1 MRICTTR
8 HSGNRRQKKNGGK
21 NRWFFLSLLLVLL
34 PGCKSDEE
42 LPYLEVSATE
52 IRFTKEAA
60 DYTVEV
66 HANVEWTATVSPSA
80 ATAWLTL
87 SASGGAGGTTVLT
100 VTAAANENYEERSA
114 EILFQCAAEN
124 KRVVVTQAQKETL
137 QILSKNE
144 YLVWQ
149 PGETLTIAV
158 AKNVEFEATIAADAQ
173 SWIKQILTKGITTDK
188 LQFEISPNSDEEK
201 RYGEIYL
208 REKNQLLEDTIK
220 VWQEGL
226 LLEVPE
232 SLEFGPLCATK
243 TFTVTSSYRDKKTLQ
258 PIFGYSVPAEAAGWC
273 KADTTGNVVS
283 VSLTA
288 SNESASP
295 RETDITVTSSTVSKT
310 VRITQAPGTG
320 NTYYDD
326 RSYTRLQQATE
337 GKGINLVL
345 MGDGFT
351 RADLKAGGEYIQA
364 LKEAARY
371 YFTIEPF
378 RSFKNYFTIY
388 LVVAQSDEDGVSNA
402 SGIKVK
408 NKFGSTFG
416 SGTTI
421 SCDLNLCQEYIRL
434 IPALDEIEQLKD
446 VACVLVLNSTKYAG
460 TTSLYSNGFTVAMCP
475 MSSDPSPD
483 DFEGLIHHEACG
495 HGFGLLNDEY
505 YESTPEIAIPE
516 SEMKTIKKWQQS
528 GFYLNVDSTKNL
540 AKVVWKEFT
549 QGTFVPADKY
559 GYVKAFEGGALYPK
573 GVWRPEENS
582 CMNRNIPYF
591 NAPSRWAIVKR
602 IMKLA
607 GNDSYTFADFVRH
620 DGETPP
626 SNILPPAT
634 SPAPT
639 KGAGGYPTV
648 RPLGR
653 PQLIEVN

>member
-1 MRICTTR
+1 MKTSSTY
-8 HSGNRRQKKNGGK
+8 HSGNRRRKQDDGK
-21 NRWFFLSLLLVLL
+21 NRLLFLSVLLLLL

-42 LPYLEVSATE
+42 LPYLEVSASE
-52 IRFTKEAA
+52 IQFTKEGGE
-60 DYTVEV
+60 YTVEV
-66 HANVEWTATVSPSA
+66 QTNVEWKAAVSPSTA
-80 ATAWLTL
+80 SAWLTL
-87 SASGGAGGTTVLT
+87 SAPGGTGGTTALT
-100 VTAAANENYEERSA
+100 VTAVANENYEGRSA
-114 EILFQCAAEN
+114 EILFQSATEN

-149 PGETLTIAV
+149 PGETLIIAI

-173 SWIKQILTKGITTDK
+173 SWIKQIVTKGITTDK
-188 LQFEISPNSDEEK
+188 LQFEIAPNSGEEK

-208 REKNQLLEDTIK
+208 REKSQLLEDTIK
-220 VWQEGL
+220 IWQEGL

-232 SLEFGPLCATK
+232 SLEFGPLCAAK
-243 TFTVTSSYRDKKTLQ
+243 TFTVNSSYRDKKTLQ
-258 PIFGYSVPAEAAGWC
+258 PIFGYSVPPEAGNWC
-273 KADTTGNVVS
+273 VADTAGNVVS
-283 VSLTA
+283 VRLIA

-295 RETDITVTSSTVSKT
+295 RETDITVTSSTVSKK

-320 NTYYDD
+320 NVYYDD
-326 RSYTRLQQATE
+326 RSYTRLQQASE
-337 GKGINLVL
+337 GKGIDLVL

-351 RADLKAGGEYIQA
+351 RNDLKAGGQYIRA
-364 LKEAARY
+364 LEDAARY

-378 RSFKNYFTIY
+378 RSFKNYFNIY
-388 LVVAQSDEDGVSNA
+388 LVIAESDEEGVSNA

-421 SCDLNLCQEYIRL
+421 SCDLKLCQEYIRL
-434 IPALDEIEQLKD
+434 IPELDEIEQLKD
-446 VACVLVLNSTKYAG
+446 IACVLVLNSTKYAG

-475 MSSDPSPD
+475 MSQDESPN

-505 YESTPEIAIPE
+505 YESTPETAIPK
-516 SEMKTIKKWQQS
+516 SEMETIKKWQQS

-549 QGTFVPADKY
+549 QGTFAPADKY
-559 GYVKAFEGGALYPK
+559 DYVKAVEGGALYPK
-573 GVWRPEENS
+573 GVWRPEKNS
-582 CMNRNIPYF
+582 CMNHNIPYF

-607 GNDSYTFADFVRH
+607 GKTQYTFSDFVRQ
-620 DGETPP
+620 DEVTPP
-626 SNILPPAT
+626 ANAIPPVT
-634 SPAPT
+634 PPAPT
-639 KGAGGYPTV
+639 KSATNRTM
-648 RPLGR
+648 RPLGP

>member
-1 MRICTTR
+1 MI
-8 HSGNRRQKKNGGK
+8 
-21 NRWFFLSLLLVLL
+21 
-34 PGCKSDEE
+34 
-42 LPYLEVSATE
+42 
-52 IRFTKEAA
+52 
-60 DYTVEV
+60 
-66 HANVEWTATVSPSA
+66 
-80 ATAWLTL
+80 
-87 SASGGAGGTTVLT
+87 
-100 VTAAANENYEERSA
+100 
-114 EILFQCAAEN
+114 
-124 KRVVVTQAQKETL
+124 VTQAQKETL

-173 SWIKQILTKGITTDK
+173 SWIKQIVTKGLTTDK
-188 LQFEISPNSDEEK
+188 LQFEISPNSGEEK

-208 REKNQLLEDTIK
+208 REKKQLLEDTIK
-220 VWQEGL
+220 IWQEGL

-258 PIFGYSVPAEAAGWC
+258 PIFSYSVPAEAGSWC
-273 KADTTGNVVS
+273 VADTTGNEVS
-283 VSLTA
+283 VSLIA

-295 RETDITVTSSTVSKT
+295 RETDITVTSSTVSKK

-320 NTYYDD
+320 NVYYDD
-326 RSYTRLQQATE
+326 CSYTRLQQATE

-345 MGDGFT
+345 MGDGFIHN
-351 RADLKAGGEYIQA
+351 DLKAGGEYMQA
-364 LKEAARY
+364 LEEAAGY
-371 YFTIEPF
+371 YFTIEPL
-378 RSFKNYFTIY
+378 RSFKEYFNIY
-388 LVVAQSDEDGVSNA
+388 LVIAESDEEGVSNA

-421 SCDLNLCQEYIRL
+421 SCDLNLCQQYIRL
-434 IPALDEIEQLKD
+434 IPELAEIEKLKD

-475 MSSDPSPD
+475 MSNDYPPN
-483 DFEGLIHHEACG
+483 DFKGLIHHEACG

-505 YESTPEIAIPE
+505 YETTPATAIPAG
-516 SEMKTIKKWQQS
+516 EMETIKKWQQS
-528 GFYLNVDSTKNL
+528 GFYLNVDSTSNRSKVIWKN
-540 AKVVWKEFT
+540 FI
-549 QGTFVPADKY
+549 QGAFIPVDKY
-559 GYVKAFEGGALYPK
+559 AYVGVFEGGATYPK

-582 CMNRNIPYF
+582 CMNHNIPYF

-607 GNDSYTFADFVRH
+607 GNTSFTFTDFLRQDS
-620 DGETPP
+620 ETPP
-626 SNILPPAT
+626 TVVVPPNALPTPTKSTGVYPAT
-634 SPAPT
+634 
-639 KGAGGYPTV
+639 

>member
-1 MRICTTR
+1 MKTSSIYYF
-8 HSGNRRQKKNGGK
+8 GNRRRKKDDRK
-21 NRWFFLSLLLVLL
+21 NWLFFLSVLLVLL

-52 IRFTKEAA
+52 IQFAKEAGE
-60 DYTVEV
+60 YTVEV
-66 HANVEWTATVSPSA
+66 QTNVEWTATVSPSA

-87 SASGGAGGTTVLT
+87 SAPGGAGGTTALT
-100 VTAAANENYEERSA
+100 VTAVANENYEERSA
-114 EILFQCAAEN
+114 EILFQSAAEN
-124 KRVVVTQAQKETL
+124 KRIVVTQAQKETL

-149 PGETLTIAV
+149 PGETLTIAI
-158 AKNVEFEATIAADAQ
+158 AKNVEFEATIDASAQ
-173 SWIKQILTKGITTDK
+173 SWIKQIVVTKGITTDK
-188 LQFEISPNSDEEK
+188 LQFEIGPNSGEEK

-208 REKNQLLEDTIK
+208 REKALLLEDTIK
-220 VWQEGL
+220 IWQEGL

-232 SLEFGPLCATK
+232 SLEFGPLCTTR

-258 PIFGYSVPAEAAGWC
+258 PIFDYSVPAEAGSWC
-273 KADTTGNVVS
+273 VADTAGNVVS
-283 VSLTA
+283 VSLIA

-295 RETDITVTSSTVSKT
+295 RETDITVTSSTVSKK

-320 NTYYDD
+320 NAYYDD
-326 RSYTRLQQATE
+326 GSYTRLQQATE
-337 GKGINLVL
+337 GNGINLVL

-351 RADLKAGGEYIQA
+351 RTDLKAGSGAYIRA
-364 LKEAARY
+364 LKEAAGY

-378 RSFKNYFTIY
+378 RSFQNYFNIY
-388 LVVAQSDEDGVSNA
+388 LVIAQSDEEGVSNA

-421 SCDLNLCQEYIRL
+421 SCDLKLCQEYIRL
-434 IPALDEIEQLKD
+434 IPELDEIEQLKD
-446 VACVLVLNSTKYAG
+446 VACILVLNSTKYAG

-475 MSSDPSPD
+475 MSDDDSPD

-505 YESTPEIAIPE
+505 YESTPETAIPK
-516 SEMKTIKKWQQS
+516 SEMETIKKWQQS

-549 QGTFVPADKY
+549 QGTFTPADKY
-559 GYVKAFEGGALYPK
+559 DYVKAVEGGALYPK

-582 CMNRNIPYF
+582 CMNHNISYF

-607 GNDSYTFADFVRH
+607 GKTPYTFSDFVRQ
-620 DGETPP
+620 DEVTP
-626 SNILPPAT
+626 S
-634 SPAPT
+634 APT
-639 KGAGGYPTV
+639 KSAANRTV

-653 PQLIEVN
+653 PQLIEVD